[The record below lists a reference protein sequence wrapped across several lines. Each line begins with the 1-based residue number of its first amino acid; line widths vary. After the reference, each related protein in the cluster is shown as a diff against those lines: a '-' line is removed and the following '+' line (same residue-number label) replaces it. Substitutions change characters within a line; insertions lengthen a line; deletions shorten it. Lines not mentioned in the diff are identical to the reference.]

1 MVSGGNTEELAAPFD
16 ATARVNFYNL
26 DAIPRRRRFR
36 TLGNIRGLELR
47 LNGSSE
53 RTPAGSAAPKTA
65 NMTTSVFFENR
76 PD

>member
-1 MVSGGNTEELAAPFD
+1 MVTGGNTEELAAPFN

-26 DAIPRRRRFR
+26 NVTPAQSAVPP
-36 TLGNIRGLELR
+36 LANVRGLELL
-47 LNGSSE
+47 LNGMSE